1 MREGILINPPRVKRP
16 AEMASILYTN
26 KVLID
31 KVRTRQL
38 QAQLEDQETEHA
50 SKYSHN
56 INTNST
62 ERFIINNGRKV
73 LPRP

>member
-1 MREGILINPPRVKRP
+1 MRQGLLINPPRAKRP
-16 AEMASILYTN
+16 AEMASIIYTN
-26 KVLID
+26 KMLID

-56 INTNST
+56 INANSV
-62 ERFIINNGRKV
+62 ERFIINKEFSK
-73 LPRP
+73 PDF